1 MGRPKMLGEGSEPVR
16 GVTLTA
22 GQVEAIRRL
31 QAAELAAAGVEPPR
45 AEVIRRALD
54 AGLPVLE
61 RGDAP
66 GAAATTAPAPPE
78 GPSLADVL
86 AEVRALRGELPD
98 QVAVVEAPTVRGVSE
113 EVGPI
118 GLLIGA
124 ADNLD
129 AAAALITRAA
139 ESLSV
144 HAVDARAL
152 VDRLPGVRAAAA
164 EVRALVRK
172 LEGQAVAP
180 APVSAPRTPEHDHA
194 GFGFIDLLIGAADR
208 LEAAA
213 GPIGMLERIGVVD
226 SLEAAIDV
234 INLISRYGLAGAP
247 DLRDEVV
254 RVSQDLGYLRSLRR
268 DVRPLLVIPRNN
280 EFLLNYAARVRSLVR
295 KMEGRAWAPEYRV
308 EAFVAALRALV
319 RKIGGRA
326 VTPAPASAP
335 RTPEH
340 DPAQLDIEHHAA
352 ELAGAKPEPEPEER
366 RQVDDSL
373 GVALAAWMTEHDV
386 GSTVAARLMG
396 VSQGMVSHW
405 YLGNRRISP
414 KNRAKVEA
422 LIAAPPP
429 AEG

>member
-1 MGRPKMLGEGSEPVR
+1 MGRPKGRPKMLGEGSEPVR

-78 GPSLADVL
+78 GPTLADVL
-86 AEVRALRGELPD
+86 
-98 QVAVVEAPTVRGVSE
+98 
-113 EVGPI
+113 
-118 GLLIGA
+118 
-124 ADNLD
+124 
-129 AAAALITRAA
+129 
-139 ESLSV
+139 
-144 HAVDARAL
+144 
-152 VDRLPGVRAAAA
+152 A

-172 LEGQAVAP
+172 LEGRAVA
-180 APVSAPRTPEHDHA
+180 
-194 GFGFIDLLIGAADR
+194 
-208 LEAAA
+208 
-213 GPIGMLERIGVVD
+213 
-226 SLEAAIDV
+226 
-234 INLISRYGLAGAP
+234 
-247 DLRDEVV
+247 
-254 RVSQDLGYLRSLRR
+254 
-268 DVRPLLVIPRNN
+268 
-280 EFLLNYAARVRSLVR
+280 
-295 KMEGRAWAPEYRV
+295 
-308 EAFVAALRALV
+308 
-319 RKIGGRA
+319 
-326 VTPAPASAP
+326 PAPASAP